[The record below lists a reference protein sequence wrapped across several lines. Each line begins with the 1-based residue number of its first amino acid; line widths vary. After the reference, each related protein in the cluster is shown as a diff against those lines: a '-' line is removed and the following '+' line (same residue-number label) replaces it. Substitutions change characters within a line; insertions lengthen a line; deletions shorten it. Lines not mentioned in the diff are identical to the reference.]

1 VSVSKQIVG
10 QNKDQ
15 LRRMNSSSPSAADPN
30 TDRVV
35 LGVGLM
41 IAFCVVAPLLDVASK
56 LAADKIPVAE
66 ITTSRFVLQAVL
78 MAPMISLLGHRFTMP
93 QRLIWPMTLRALLLI
108 ASTYCFVAAISVMPI
123 ADALAIV
130 FVEPFILLVL
140 GKWLLKEQI
149 GPRRLGAAV
158 VGFAGVVLVIQPS
171 FSAFGAYALFPLA
184 TAVGFAGYMLSTR
197 SISRHIHPVPMQFH
211 TALIGSL
218 LCVPVMIWGHF
229 GAIAGLDPV
238 WPHGIY
244 WLWLLGVGLFATIS
258 HLLMTFALRFAPST
272 TLAPLH
278 YLEIVSAVFFGY
290 VVFADF
296 PNKMALFGM
305 IIIIGCGFYIFLR
318 EQKMAQM

>member
-1 VSVSKQIVG
+1 MNTSTPSSV
-10 QNKDQ
+10 DT
-15 LRRMNSSSPSAADPN
+15 A

-56 LAADKIPVAE
+56 LAADKIPVAQ

-78 MAPMISLLGHRFTMP
+78 MAPMIGLLGHRFTLP
-93 QRLIWPMTLRALLLI
+93 RGLIWPMTLRAVLLI

-158 VGFAGVVLVIQPS
+158 VGFVGVVLVIQPS
-171 FSAFGAYALFPLA
+171 FAAFGAYALFPLA
-184 TAVGFAGYMLSTR
+184 TAFGFAGYMLSTR

-211 TALIGSL
+211 TALIGSV
-218 LCVPVMIWGHF
+218 LCLPVMIWGQF
-229 GAIAGLDPV
+229 EAVTGLDPV
-238 WPHGIY
+238 WPQGIY
-244 WLWLLGVGLFATIS
+244 WLWLFGVGVFATIS
-258 HLLMTFALRFAPST
+258 HLLMTYALRFAPST
-272 TLAPLH
+272 ALAPLH
-278 YLEIVSAVFFGY
+278 YLEIVSAVLFGY
-290 VVFADF
+290 LVFADF
-296 PNKMALFGM
+296 PNKMTLCGM
-305 IIIIGCGFYIFLR
+305 FIIVGCGLYIFLR
-318 EQKMAQM
+318 EQKIATG

>member
-1 VSVSKQIVG
+1 MNTSTPSSV
-10 QNKDQ
+10 D
-15 LRRMNSSSPSAADPN
+15 SA

-56 LAADKIPVAE
+56 LAADKIPVAQ

-78 MAPMISLLGHRFTMP
+78 MAPMIGLLGHRFTLP
-93 QRLIWPMTLRALLLI
+93 RGLIWPMTLRAVLLI

-158 VGFAGVVLVIQPS
+158 VGFVGVVLVIQPS
-171 FSAFGAYALFPLA
+171 FAAFGAYALFPLA

-218 LCVPVMIWGHF
+218 LCLPVMIWGQF
-229 GAIAGLDPV
+229 EAVAGLDPV
-238 WPHGIY
+238 WPQGIY
-244 WLWLLGVGLFATIS
+244 WLWLFGVGVFATIS
-258 HLLMTFALRFAPST
+258 HLLMTYALRFAPST
-272 TLAPLH
+272 ALAPLH
-278 YLEIVSAVFFGY
+278 YLEIVSAVLFGY
-290 VVFADF
+290 LVFADF
-296 PNKMALFGM
+296 PNEMTLCGM
-305 IIIIGCGFYIFLR
+305 FIIVGCGLYIFLR
-318 EQKMAQM
+318 EQKIAKG

>member
-1 VSVSKQIVG
+1 MNTSTPSSV
-10 QNKDQ
+10 D
-15 LRRMNSSSPSAADPN
+15 SA

-56 LAADKIPVAE
+56 LAADKIPVAQ
-66 ITTSRFVLQAVL
+66 ITTSRFFLQAVL
-78 MAPMISLLGHRFTMP
+78 MAPMIGLLGHRFTLP
-93 QRLIWPMTLRALLLI
+93 RGLIWPMTLRAVLLI

-158 VGFAGVVLVIQPS
+158 VGFVGVVLVIQPS
-171 FSAFGAYALFPLA
+171 FAAFGAYALFPLA

-218 LCVPVMIWGHF
+218 LCLPVMIWGQF
-229 GAIAGLDPV
+229 GAVSGLDPV
-238 WPHGIY
+238 WPQGIY
-244 WLWLLGVGLFATIS
+244 WLWLFGVGVFATIS
-258 HLLMTFALRFAPST
+258 HLLMTYALRFAPST
-272 TLAPLH
+272 ALAPLH
-278 YLEIVSAVFFGY
+278 YLEIVSAVLFGY
-290 VVFADF
+290 LVFADF
-296 PNKMALFGM
+296 PNKMTLCGM
-305 IIIIGCGFYIFLR
+305 FIIVGCGLYIFLR
-318 EQKMAQM
+318 EQKIATG

>member
-1 VSVSKQIVG
+1 MNTSTPSSV
-10 QNKDQ
+10 DT
-15 LRRMNSSSPSAADPN
+15 A

-56 LAADKIPVAE
+56 LAADKIPVAQ

-78 MAPMISLLGHRFTMP
+78 MAPMIGLLGHRFTLP
-93 QRLIWPMTLRALLLI
+93 RGLIWPMTLRAVLLI

-158 VGFAGVVLVIQPS
+158 VGFVGVVLVIQPS
-171 FSAFGAYALFPLA
+171 FAAFGAYALFPLA

-211 TALIGSL
+211 TALIGSV
-218 LCVPVMIWGHF
+218 LCLPVMIWGQF
-229 GAIAGLDPV
+229 EAVTGLDPV
-238 WPHGIY
+238 WPQGIY
-244 WLWLLGVGLFATIS
+244 WLWLFGVGVFATIS
-258 HLLMTFALRFAPST
+258 HLLMTYALRFAPST
-272 TLAPLH
+272 ALAPLH
-278 YLEIVSAVFFGY
+278 YLEIVSAVLFGY
-290 VVFADF
+290 LVFADF
-296 PNKMALFGM
+296 PNKMTLCGM
-305 IIIIGCGFYIFLR
+305 FIIVGCGLYIFLR
-318 EQKMAQM
+318 EQKIATG

>member
-1 VSVSKQIVG
+1 MNTSTPSSV
-10 QNKDQ
+10 D
-15 LRRMNSSSPSAADPN
+15 SA

-56 LAADKIPVAE
+56 LAADKIPVAQ

-78 MAPMISLLGHRFTMP
+78 MAPMIGLLGHRFTLP
-93 QRLIWPMTLRALLLI
+93 RGLIWPMTLRAVLLI

-158 VGFAGVVLVIQPS
+158 VGFVGVVLVIQPS
-171 FSAFGAYALFPLA
+171 FAAFGAYALFPLA

-218 LCVPVMIWGHF
+218 LCLPVMIWGQF
-229 GAIAGLDPV
+229 EAVAGLDPV
-238 WPHGIY
+238 WPQGIY
-244 WLWLLGVGLFATIS
+244 WLWLFGVGVFATIS
-258 HLLMTFALRFAPST
+258 HLLMTYALRFAPST
-272 TLAPLH
+272 ALAPLH
-278 YLEIVSAVFFGY
+278 YLEIVSAVLFGY
-290 VVFADF
+290 LVFADF
-296 PNKMALFGM
+296 PNKMTLCGM
-305 IIIIGCGFYIFLR
+305 FIIVGCGLYIFLR
-318 EQKMAQM
+318 EQKIAKG

>member
-1 VSVSKQIVG
+1 MNTSTPSSV
-10 QNKDQ
+10 D
-15 LRRMNSSSPSAADPN
+15 SA

-56 LAADKIPVAE
+56 LAADKIPVAQ

-78 MAPMISLLGHRFTMP
+78 MAPMIGLLGHRFTLP
-93 QRLIWPMTLRALLLI
+93 RGLIWPMTLRAVLLI

-158 VGFAGVVLVIQPS
+158 VGFVGVVLVIQPS
-171 FSAFGAYALFPLA
+171 FAAFGAYALFPLA

-218 LCVPVMIWGHF
+218 LCLPVMIWGQF
-229 GAIAGLDPV
+229 EAVAGLDPV
-238 WPHGIY
+238 WPQGIY
-244 WLWLLGVGLFATIS
+244 WLWLFGVGVFATIS
-258 HLLMTFALRFAPST
+258 HLLMTYALRFAPST
-272 TLAPLH
+272 ALAPLH
-278 YLEIVSAVFFGY
+278 YLEIVSAVLFGY
-290 VVFADF
+290 LVFADF
-296 PNKMALFGM
+296 PNKMTLCGM
-305 IIIIGCGFYIFLR
+305 FIIVGCGLYIFLR
-318 EQKMAQM
+318 EQKIATG

>member
-1 VSVSKQIVG
+1 
-10 QNKDQ
+10 
-15 LRRMNSSSPSAADPN
+15 MNTSTPSAVDAN

-35 LGVGLM
+35 LGIGLM

-56 LAADKIPVAE
+56 LAADKIPVAQ

-78 MAPMISLLGHRFTMP
+78 MAPMIGLLGHSFTMP
-93 QRLIWPMTLRALLLI
+93 RRLIWPMTLRAVLLI

-130 FVEPFILLVL
+130 FVEPCILLVL

-158 VGFAGVVLVIQPS
+158 VGFVGVVLVIQPS
-171 FSAFGAYALFPLA
+171 FAAFGAYALFPLA

-218 LCVPVMIWGHF
+218 LCLPVMIWGHL

-238 WPHGIY
+238 WPQGIY
-244 WLWLLGVGLFATIS
+244 WLWLFGVGVFATIS
-258 HLLMTFALRFAPST
+258 HHLMTYALRFAPST
-272 TLAPLH
+272 ALAPLH

-290 VVFADF
+290 LVFADF
-296 PNKMALFGM
+296 PNKMTLCGM
-305 IIIIGCGFYIFLR
+305 FIIVGCGLYIFLR
-318 EQKMAQM
+318 EQKIAKD

>member
-1 VSVSKQIVG
+1 MNTSTPSSV
-10 QNKDQ
+10 DT
-15 LRRMNSSSPSAADPN
+15 A

-56 LAADKIPVAE
+56 LAADKIPVAQ

-78 MAPMISLLGHRFTMP
+78 MAPMIGLLGHRFTLP
-93 QRLIWPMTLRALLLI
+93 RGLIWPMTLRAVLLI

-158 VGFAGVVLVIQPS
+158 VGFVGVVLVIQPS
-171 FSAFGAYALFPLA
+171 FAAFGAYALFPLA

-218 LCVPVMIWGHF
+218 LCLPVMIWGQF
-229 GAIAGLDPV
+229 EAVAGLDPV
-238 WPHGIY
+238 WPQGIY
-244 WLWLLGVGLFATIS
+244 WLWLFGVGVFATIS
-258 HLLMTFALRFAPST
+258 HLLMTYALRFAPST
-272 TLAPLH
+272 ALAPLH
-278 YLEIVSAVFFGY
+278 YLEIVSAVLFGY
-290 VVFADF
+290 LVFADF
-296 PNKMALFGM
+296 PNKMTLCGM
-305 IIIIGCGFYIFLR
+305 FIIVGCGLYIFLR
-318 EQKMAQM
+318 EQKIATG

>member
-1 VSVSKQIVG
+1 MNTSTPSSV
-10 QNKDQ
+10 D
-15 LRRMNSSSPSAADPN
+15 SA

-56 LAADKIPVAE
+56 LAADKIPVAQ

-78 MAPMISLLGHRFTMP
+78 MAPMIGLLGHRFTLP
-93 QRLIWPMTLRALLLI
+93 RGLIWPMTLRAVLLI

-158 VGFAGVVLVIQPS
+158 VGFVGVVLVIQPS
-171 FSAFGAYALFPLA
+171 FAAFGAYALFPLA

-218 LCVPVMIWGHF
+218 LCLPVMIWGQF
-229 GAIAGLDPV
+229 GAVSGLDPV
-238 WPHGIY
+238 WPQGIY
-244 WLWLLGVGLFATIS
+244 WLWLFGVGVFATIS
-258 HLLMTFALRFAPST
+258 HLLMTYALRFAPST
-272 TLAPLH
+272 ALAPLH
-278 YLEIVSAVFFGY
+278 YLEIVSAVLFGY
-290 VVFADF
+290 LVFADF
-296 PNKMALFGM
+296 PNKMTLCGM
-305 IIIIGCGFYIFLR
+305 FIIVGCGLYIFLR
-318 EQKMAQM
+318 EQKIVTG

>member
-1 VSVSKQIVG
+1 MNTSTPSSV
-10 QNKDQ
+10 DT
-15 LRRMNSSSPSAADPN
+15 A

-56 LAADKIPVAE
+56 LAADKIPVAQ

-78 MAPMISLLGHRFTMP
+78 MAPMIGLLGHRFTLP
-93 QRLIWPMTLRALLLI
+93 RGLIWPMTLRAVLLI

-158 VGFAGVVLVIQPS
+158 VGFVGVVLVIQPS
-171 FSAFGAYALFPLA
+171 FAAFGAYALFPLA

-197 SISRHIHPVPMQFH
+197 SISRHIHPVPLQFH
-211 TALIGSL
+211 TALIGAF
-218 LCVPVMIWGHF
+218 LCLPGELWGHF
-229 GAIAGLDPV
+229 GAVVGLDPV
-238 WPHGIY
+238 WPQRIY
-244 WLWLLGVGLFATIS
+244 WLWLFGVGVFATIS
-258 HLLMTFALRFAPST
+258 HLLMTYALRFAPST
-272 TLAPLH
+272 ALAPLH
-278 YLEIVSAVFFGY
+278 YLEIVSAVLFGY
-290 VVFADF
+290 LVFADF
-296 PNKMALFGM
+296 PNKMTLCGM
-305 IIIIGCGFYIFLR
+305 FIIVGCGLYIFLR
-318 EQKMAQM
+318 EQKIAKG

>member
-1 VSVSKQIVG
+1 MNTSTPSSV
-10 QNKDQ
+10 DT
-15 LRRMNSSSPSAADPN
+15 A

-56 LAADKIPVAE
+56 LAADKIPVAQ

-78 MAPMISLLGHRFTMP
+78 MAPMIGLLGHRFTLP
-93 QRLIWPMTLRALLLI
+93 RGLIWPMTLRAVLLI

-158 VGFAGVVLVIQPS
+158 VGFVGVVLVIQPS
-171 FSAFGAYALFPLA
+171 FAAFGAYALFPLA

-218 LCVPVMIWGHF
+218 LCLPVMIWGQF
-229 GAIAGLDPV
+229 EAVAGLDPV
-238 WPHGIY
+238 WPQGIY
-244 WLWLLGVGLFATIS
+244 WLWLFGVGVFATIS
-258 HLLMTFALRFAPST
+258 HLLMTYALRFAPST
-272 TLAPLH
+272 ALAPLH
-278 YLEIVSAVFFGY
+278 YLEIVSAVLFGY
-290 VVFADF
+290 LVFADF
-296 PNKMALFGM
+296 PNKMALCGM
-305 IIIIGCGFYIFLR
+305 FIIVGCGLYIFLR
-318 EQKMAQM
+318 EQKIAKG

>member
-1 VSVSKQIVG
+1 MNTSTPSSV
-10 QNKDQ
+10 D
-15 LRRMNSSSPSAADPN
+15 SA

-56 LAADKIPVAE
+56 LAADKIPVAQ

-78 MAPMISLLGHRFTMP
+78 MAPMIGLLGHRFTLP
-93 QRLIWPMTLRALLLI
+93 RGLIWPMTLRAVLLI

-158 VGFAGVVLVIQPS
+158 VGFVGVVLVIQPS
-171 FSAFGAYALFPLA
+171 FAAFGAYALFPLA

-211 TALIGSL
+211 TALIGSV
-218 LCVPVMIWGHF
+218 LCLPVMIWGQF
-229 GAIAGLDPV
+229 GAVTGLDPV
-238 WPHGIY
+238 WPQGIY
-244 WLWLLGVGLFATIS
+244 WLWLFGVGVFATIS
-258 HLLMTFALRFAPST
+258 HLLMTYALRFAPST
-272 TLAPLH
+272 ALAPLH

-290 VVFADF
+290 LVFADF
-296 PNKMALFGM
+296 PNKMTLCGM
-305 IIIIGCGFYIFLR
+305 FIIVGCGLYIFLR
-318 EQKMAQM
+318 EQKIAKE

>member
-1 VSVSKQIVG
+1 MNTSTPSSV
-10 QNKDQ
+10 DT
-15 LRRMNSSSPSAADPN
+15 A

-56 LAADKIPVAE
+56 LAADKIPVAQ

-78 MAPMISLLGHRFTMP
+78 MAPMIGLLGHRFTLP
-93 QRLIWPMTLRALLLI
+93 RGLIWPMTLRAVLLI

-158 VGFAGVVLVIQPS
+158 VGFVGVVLVIQPS
-171 FSAFGAYALFPLA
+171 FAAFGAYALFPLA

-218 LCVPVMIWGHF
+218 LCLPVMIWGQF
-229 GAIAGLDPV
+229 EAVAGLDPV
-238 WPHGIY
+238 WPQGIY
-244 WLWLLGVGLFATIS
+244 WLWLFGVGVFATIS
-258 HLLMTFALRFAPST
+258 HLLMTYALRFAPST
-272 TLAPLH
+272 ALAPLH
-278 YLEIVSAVFFGY
+278 YLEIVSAVLFGY
-290 VVFADF
+290 LVFEDF
-296 PNKMALFGM
+296 PNKMTLCGM
-305 IIIIGCGFYIFLR
+305 FIIVGCGLYIFLR
-318 EQKMAQM
+318 EQKIATG

>member
-1 VSVSKQIVG
+1 MNTSTPSSV
-10 QNKDQ
+10 DT
-15 LRRMNSSSPSAADPN
+15 A

-41 IAFCVVAPLLDVASK
+41 IAFCVVVPLLDVASK
-56 LAADKIPVAE
+56 LAADKIPVAQ

-78 MAPMISLLGHRFTMP
+78 MAPMIGLLGHRFTLP
-93 QRLIWPMTLRALLLI
+93 RRLIWPMTLRAVLLI

-158 VGFAGVVLVIQPS
+158 VGFVGVVLVIQPS
-171 FSAFGAYALFPLA
+171 FAAFGAYALFPLA

-218 LCVPVMIWGHF
+218 LCLPVMIWGQF
-229 GAIAGLDPV
+229 EAVAGLDPV
-238 WPHGIY
+238 WPQGIY
-244 WLWLLGVGLFATIS
+244 WLWLFGVGVFATIS
-258 HLLMTFALRFAPST
+258 HLLMTYALRFAPST
-272 TLAPLH
+272 ALAPLH
-278 YLEIVSAVFFGY
+278 YLEIVSAVLFGY
-290 VVFADF
+290 LVFADF
-296 PNKMALFGM
+296 PNKMTLCGM
-305 IIIIGCGFYIFLR
+305 FIIVGCGLYIFLR
-318 EQKMAQM
+318 EQKIATG